1 MKLWWLGLFCSIAL
15 AFSIKNDAN
24 KDVQALVAFGPR
36 VSGSQNLEKA
46 ANYLQTEYKKIGAST
61 TIEPFT
67 FERIR
72 DLGSSVTVNN
82 KRLPADTLYSSS
94 ITDIEGLVVRI
105 PNFGSR
111 ADYKN
116 LDLKTRIALVKRG
129 GITFLEKAR
138 AALEAGAIGMV
149 LVNSVPGRLSANLLG
164 DFQIPV
170 VAISGTDGTP
180 LLEQAAKGT
189 LRLRLISDVRRVEA
203 IGKNVVA
210 KFSNTPPKLILGAH
224 FDSVPGSPG
233 ANDNASG
240 TAAILEMARRL
251 EPEILK
257 QIWFVSFDA
266 EEDGLIGSNA
276 FVQTLPTSTL
286 DGLKAM
292 LNFDMIAVN
301 NTISVGGSSQLID
314 LVRSIHPNIGQFNDF
329 AGSDHASF
337 LAEGVPSLFFWRG
350 FEPNYHLP
358 ADSQVN
364 PQLLEETIQ
373 IGLET
378 IRKLIGEK

>member
-1 MKLWWLGLFCSIAL
+1 MKLWWLGLFCSVAL
-15 AFSIKNDAN
+15 AFNIKNDAN

-36 VSGSQNLEKA
+36 VSGTQNLEKA
-46 ANYLQTEYKKIGAST
+46 ANYLQAEYKKIGANTS
-61 TIEPFT
+61 IEPFT

-82 KRLPADTLYSSS
+82 KRLAADTLYSSS

-105 PNFGSR
+105 PNFGTR

-138 AALEAGAIGMV
+138 AALDAGAIGMV
-149 LVNSVPGRLSANLLG
+149 IVNSVSGRLSANLLG

-180 LLEQAAKGT
+180 LLDQAKSGT

-210 KFSNTPPKLILGAH
+210 KFSSNAPKLILGAH

-276 FVQTLPTSTL
+276 FVQSLPTSTL

-292 LNFDMIAVN
+292 LNFDMVAVN
-301 NTISVGGSSQLID
+301 NSLSVGGSSQLID
-314 LVRSIHPNIGQFNDF
+314 LVRSINPSIGQFNDF

-337 LAEGVPSLFFWRG
+337 LAENVPAVFFWRG
-350 FEPNYHLP
+350 YEPNYHLP

-364 PQLLEETIQ
+364 PQLLEETVQ
-373 IGLET
+373 LGLET
-378 IRKLIGEK
+378 VKRLTEEK

>member
-15 AFSIKNDAN
+15 AFNIKNDAN

-36 VSGSQNLEKA
+36 VSGSQNLERA
-46 ANYLQTEYKKIGAST
+46 ANYLQAEYKKIGANTS
-61 TIEPFT
+61 IEPFT

-72 DLGSSVTVNN
+72 DLGSSVTVNS
-82 KRLPADTLYSSS
+82 KRLVADTLYSSS
-94 ITDIEGLVVRI
+94 ITDIEGLVVRV
-105 PNFGSR
+105 PNFGTR
-111 ADYKN
+111 ADYQG

-129 GITFLEKAR
+129 GVTFLEKAR

-149 LVNSVPGRLSANLLG
+149 IVNSVPGRLSANLLG

-170 VAISGTDGTP
+170 VAISGSDGTP
-180 LLEQAAKGT
+180 LLEQAKSGT
-189 LRLRLISDVRRVEA
+189 LRLRLISNVRRVEA

-210 KFSNTPPKLILGAH
+210 KFSSNPPKLILGAH

-251 EPEILK
+251 EPETLK

-276 FVQTLPTSTL
+276 FVQNLPTSTL
-286 DGLKAM
+286 DGLQAM

-301 NTISVGGSSQLID
+301 NSLSVGGSSQLID
-314 LVRSIHPNIGQFNDF
+314 LVRSINPNIGQFNDF

-337 LAEGVPSLFFWRG
+337 LAEGVPAVFFWRG

-358 ADSQVN
+358 TDSQVN

-378 IRKLIGEK
+378 IKKLVF